1 MAYRW
6 PVFNPLKTADSVW
19 SFFKLLFGHLS
30 GTNVL
35 PEIVLDVTAWNMDS
49 TASLNISYPSTI
61 DYKRVIGFRLVI
73 FNDDEAN
80 HYDGIVGGIDSIE
93 IDATDVTITRTASG
107 TFDGTAFNDSSLAIR
122 GKLTLCLL
130 T

>member
-1 MAYRW
+1 MAYKW
-6 PVFNPLKTADSVW
+6 PVFEPLKTPDGIW
-19 SFFKLLFGHLS
+19 QFFKFLFGKLS

-35 PEIVLDVTAWNMDS
+35 PEIVLDVTAWDMDA
-49 TASLNISYPSTI
+49 TASLNISYPSTLN
-61 DYKRVIGFRLVI
+61 YKRVIGFRLSI
-73 FNDDEAN
+73 FNDDESK

-93 IDATDVTITRTASG
+93 IDATDITITRTTSG
-107 TFDGTAFNDSSLAIR
+107 TFDGTSFNDSSLSIR